1 METIIISGKSASGKD
16 AFANMMKEKLEQC
29 GCRILIIH
37 FADLVK
43 FYAKQ
48 YYNWN
53 EVKDEAGRAL
63 LQRLG
68 TDLIRNKYPEY
79 WAQAVAK
86 FLAVMNENDEF
97 DCAFIP
103 DARFENEI
111 EIVKYYNPEAITIRI
126 KRYEADETEYLNP
139 LFTKEQHNH
148 PSETSLDDYCEF
160 DYYVE
165 NHSLEEL
172 QESAE
177 FILKVTN
184 LLN

>member
-1 METIIISGKSASGKD
+1 METMIISGKSASGKD
-16 AFANMMKEKLEQC
+16 TFANMMKEKLEQS
-29 GCRILIIH
+29 GCKVLIIH

-48 YYNWN
+48 YYNWDGTKN
-53 EVKDEAGRAL
+53 EEGRSL

-68 TDLIRNKYPEY
+68 TDLVRNKYPEY

-86 FLAVMNENDEF
+86 FLVVMNENDEF

-111 EIVKYYNPEAITIRI
+111 EVVKYYIPNAITIRI
-126 KRYEADETEYLNP
+126 KRYSDGVQYFNPSFTE
-139 LFTKEQHNH
+139 EQHKH
-148 PSETSLDDYCEF
+148 PSETDLDDYCEF
-160 DYYVE
+160 DYYIE
-165 NHSLEEL
+165 NHNLKEL

-177 FILKVTN
+177 FLLKVTN